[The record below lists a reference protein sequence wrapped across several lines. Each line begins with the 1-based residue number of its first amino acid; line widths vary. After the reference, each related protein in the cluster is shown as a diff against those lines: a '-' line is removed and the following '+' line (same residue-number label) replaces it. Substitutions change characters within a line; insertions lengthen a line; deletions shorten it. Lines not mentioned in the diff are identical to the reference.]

1 MLCRAILPLLLLFAT
16 ERSSPQQL
24 GRVEERD
31 IMQIILGRQD
41 LSEFAEILQ
50 MEGLHRAYLDRQ
62 VTLFAPTNDAL
73 RAFGGRIVQRQFP
86 RNQIGIVMGGIHLS
100 CLLGCL
106 TYV

>member
-1 MLCRAILPLLLLFAT
+1 MLSRAILSLLLLLSAA

-24 GRVEERD
+24 SRVEERD

-73 RAFGGRIVQRQFP
+73 RAFGGRIVLCQFP
-86 RNQIGIVMGGIHLS
+86 ICIKEL
-100 CLLGCL
+100 
-106 TYV
+106 

>member
-106 TYV
+106 TNI

>member
-1 MLCRAILPLLLLFAT
+1 MWIYKSNTAMLSRAILSLLLLLSAA

-24 GRVEERD
+24 SRVEERD

-73 RAFGGRIVQRQFP
+73 RAFGGRIVLCHFP
-86 RNQIGIVMGGIHLS
+86 ICIKEL
-100 CLLGCL
+100 
-106 TYV
+106 